1 MATARVQSAATKTAD
16 IHGSREPARDDGA
29 AAENCDQDGSVQK
42 KILQLVSL
50 RGEPLNS
57 EQSSSAT
64 TPDSP
69 SICFDEPARV
79 HTLL

>member
-1 MATARVQSAATKTAD
+1 
-16 IHGSREPARDDGA
+16 
-29 AAENCDQDGSVQK
+29 
-42 KILQLVSL
+42 LSL

-64 TPDSP
+64 THDSP